1 MRSWVRERAHVGRGG
16 GRWWPRLGHVWKMT
30 HKYPC
35 FIKAVLKSSVK
46 SSQWHGER
54 HDIAAPVTSWPGPME
69 RDRGRDVCGVQKMLH
84 RGAQYEA
91 GAAVP
96 VAQCTDRRKRVCV
109 GDTCGRLAWKSEVV
123 TGSSV
128 HERALLRMYTCIQM
142 TWCRCDNTCSRT
154 ALSGH
159 RQRQSADSRDTRA
172 PFGGS
177 GAKRVRLG
185 REASTVGARSEY
197 G

>member
-1 MRSWVRERAHVGRGG
+1 VRSWVRERAHVGRGG

-35 FIKAVLKSSVK
+35 FIKAVLNSSVN

-54 HDIAAPVTSWPGPME
+54 HDIAAPVTSWPGPVE
-69 RDRGRDVCGVQKMLH
+69 RDKGRDVCGVQKMLH

-109 GDTCGRLAWKSEVV
+109 GDTCGQLAWKSEVV

-128 HERALLRMYTCIQM
+128 HERALLRMYTCNSDDVVSLRQHVFTHGAVRTPSTSI
-142 TWCRCDNTCSRT
+142 CRFERHKGTVWRE
-154 ALSGH
+154 
-159 RQRQSADSRDTRA
+159 R
-172 PFGGS
+172 
-177 GAKRVRLG
+177 
-185 REASTVGARSEY
+185 REASSVGARSEY